1 MQAGCADS
9 GMNLDTQD
17 ALCWWMETTSMD
29 RKRRTRN
36 NIVWNPANAKPTRN
50 LIQHRSWLSSYAHS
64 HFARVPVD
72 LDQEVGD
79 SKKSVPP
86 SGRLRRKLAWNFIV
100 VTIFARLLSGSPTD

>member
-29 RKRRTRN
+29 RTQNTKQYRLESGQRKAHKEPHPTQIMALVRRAF
-36 NIVWNPANAKPTRN
+36 P
-50 LIQHRSWLSSYAHS
+50 
-64 HFARVPVD
+64 FARVPVD

-100 VTIFARLLSGSPTD
+100 VTIFARLLSGSSTD